1 VARGRRSFRGCGGPV
16 VSYSGIFFEEISQEM
31 ASPVMVVFFVAK
43 YPGKGE
49 IPFQD
54 VRRGLAMFLQVYAP
68 LVLNFISLDVLC
80 LFPSGNNKL

>member
-1 VARGRRSFRGCGGPV
+1 M

-54 VRRGLAMFLQVYAP
+54 VRRGLAMFSLLHVF
-68 LVLNFISLDVLC
+68 LVLRIFSSWIYYVYSLLGVTR
-80 LFPSGNNKL
+80 FESFVIANG